1 MATTRKKKEPGAV
14 IDPVVVKGNH
24 LTVTT
29 HPDGRTMLE
38 WDDTALLEEVRAAL
52 ASVTPASKASDKFNF
67 SEPKKIVTKDGNL
80 SLEVTV
86 TKKETNGNKTRK
98 TRKSK

>member
-38 WDDTALLEEVRAAL
+38 WDDAALLEEVRVAL
-52 ASVTPASKASDKFNF
+52 ATV
-67 SEPKKIVTKDGNL
+67 EGKD
-80 SLEVTV
+80 
-86 TKKETNGNKTRK
+86 NGNKTRK